1 MFDFVNIFMFLGLLF
16 LLMERI
22 PEERSL
28 PSETLSQSQSLKS
41 QILSKIEG
49 QS

>member
-1 MFDFVNIFMFLGLLF
+1 MFDFVNIFMFLGLLL
-16 LLMERI
+16 LLMERVS
-22 PEERSL
+22 EERTLS
-28 PSETLSQSQSLKS
+28 SETLSQSSRLQS